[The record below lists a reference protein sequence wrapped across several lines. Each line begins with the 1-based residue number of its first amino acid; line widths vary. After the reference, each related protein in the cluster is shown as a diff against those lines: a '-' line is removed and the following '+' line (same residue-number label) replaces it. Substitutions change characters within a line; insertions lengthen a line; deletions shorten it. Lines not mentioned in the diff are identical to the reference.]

1 MTLVQIPNLAE
12 IGAGIGLIA
21 GGACDKASSAV
32 QHFVTTPSVAE
43 NGLNLLAAQ
52 IDVLGQLVAALR
64 EVAAG
69 IEAVHDKLAVTVD
82 LEWQSPAG
90 NAFRQATASRQQQA
104 LALQQTTMETA
115 ALASRGIDELRLL
128 ISSLQSLLAAARTTA
143 GTTAGAPIAQVC
155 A

>member
-32 QHFVTTPSVAE
+32 QHFVNTPSVAE

-52 IDVLGQLVAALR
+52 IDVLEQLVAALR
-64 EVAAG
+64 EVAVG

-104 LALQQTTMETA
+104 QALQQTTMETA

-128 ISSLQSLLAAARTTA
+128 LSSLQSLLAAARTTA
-143 GTTAGAPIAQVC
+143 GTTAGATIAQVC